1 MQDVVLVREDDV
13 AVEVR
18 VATAAAVA
26 VALKTFKV
34 SVVLVGCEG
43 LSDVPLPLL
52 PLHFGHAAASG
63 RCRGAH
69 AVGAEPAQM
78 EVEYVF
84 LQLEAARWHRCA
96 VVPFVLVDLRCKD
109 VEAARSFRRI

>member
-1 MQDVVLVREDDV
+1 
-13 AVEVR
+13 
-18 VATAAAVA
+18 
-26 VALKTFKV
+26 
-34 SVVLVGCEG
+34 
-43 LSDVPLPLL
+43 
-52 PLHFGHAAASG
+52 
-63 RCRGAH
+63 
-69 AVGAEPAQM
+69 M

>member
-1 MQDVVLVREDDV
+1 VQDVVLVREDDV

-52 PLHFGHAAASG
+52 PLHFGSNMSS
-63 RCRGAH
+63 CSF
-69 AVGAEPAQM
+69 
-78 EVEYVF
+78 EV
-84 LQLEAARWHRCA
+84 ARHWRRCA
-96 VVPFVLVDLRCKD
+96 IASLVTLNDD
-109 VEAARSFRRI
+109 